1 VGDSFL
7 LGGIMI
13 GPRQTA
19 KLLLRAY
26 DLRYNEDL
34 TWKEIAKRLGVGYY
48 WLMGHRPAT
57 DTKPDDLPDLL
68 NSPDP
73 LMRVQAMRDRRIRWK
88 VIARQMGVD
97 DWQTLAYALYKRQK
111 DY

>member
-1 VGDSFL
+1 MS
-7 LGGIMI
+7 I

-34 TWKEIAKRLGVGYY
+34 TWKEIAKRLGVGYD
-48 WLMGHRPAT
+48 WLMGHRPLV
-57 DTKPDDLPDLL
+57 DSKPDDLPDLL

-73 LMRVQAMRDRRIRWK
+73 ITRVQAMRDRRMRWK
-88 VIARQMGVD
+88 VIARQLGVD
-97 DWQTLAYALYKRQK
+97 NWQTLAHLLYKSQK
-111 DY
+111 NY